1 MKKLLFNFYFMII
14 LGLTAQAVFVVVA
27 GNETTVKRLQYEA
40 IAYENEALEERISL
54 LQDKIARGQSLE
66 EIETYLTANGYIAI
80 DRAIEVTPESTQFDE
95 LTVASAQ

>member
-14 LGLTAQAVFVVVA
+14 LGLTAQAVFVVIV

-40 IAYENEALEERISL
+40 ILTENESLEESISL

-66 EIETYLTANGYIAI
+66 GIENYLAAGGYVAI
-80 DRAIEVTPESTQFDE
+80 DRAIRVTALPTEFTD
-95 LTVASAQ
+95 LTVASVQ